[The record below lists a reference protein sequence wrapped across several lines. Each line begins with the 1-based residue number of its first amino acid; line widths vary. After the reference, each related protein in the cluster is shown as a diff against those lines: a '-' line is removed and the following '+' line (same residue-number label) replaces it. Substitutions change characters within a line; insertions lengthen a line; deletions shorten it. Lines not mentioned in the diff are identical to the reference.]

1 MISENAYH
9 LDLYNGDIGLEL
21 INPVTGQL
29 MAYFVQADGEVKQ
42 VHCQRLP
49 SHETVYAMT
58 VHKSQGSEFTHAAL
72 VIPEHQSSLVSREII
87 YTGLTRAKTQFS
99 LYSSEANLR
108 LGLRANTQRRSGLAT
123 MLNTLSDPQ

>member
-1 MISENAYH
+1 
-9 LDLYNGDIGLEL
+9 
-21 INPVTGQL
+21 
-29 MAYFVQADGEVKQ
+29 
-42 VHCQRLP
+42 
-49 SHETVYAMT
+49 MT